1 MTFIF
6 IFLTVCILAVYL
18 LTLRKNKSQME
29 TLLKKMSDFVILYCQ
44 NMGVSVNPLKLQKL
58 LYYIQSWH
66 ITKFEKDILFETM
79 PEAWVNVPVY
89 RPIYDEYK
97 TTFFRNENFP
107 NSLDEDSLSN
117 KLSEKLKSLNLS
129 EDKQNLI
136 FSVLDAYGKLSD
148 ERLVLMTHSEE
159 PWNEARQGLSPIE
172 RSEKKISP
180 DTIFNYYTKRIAERG
195 NA

>member
-1 MTFIF
+1 MEYLI
-6 IFLTVCILAVYL
+6 IAILLIVLFLV
-18 LTLRKNKSQME
+18 TLHKNRTKME
-29 TLLKKMSDFVILYCQ
+29 TLLNKMSDFVILYCQ
-44 NMGVSVNPLKLQKL
+44 NKGVSINPLKLQKL

-79 PEAWVNVPVY
+79 PEAWVNGPVY
-89 RPIYDEYK
+89 RPIYDKYK
-97 TTFFRNENFP
+97 ASFFRNENFP
-107 NSLDEDSLSN
+107 NSLDEEILSQ

-129 EDKQNLI
+129 EDKHKLI
-136 FSVLDAYGKLSD
+136 FAVLDAYGTLSD

-172 RSEKKISP
+172 RSERKISENS
-180 DTIFNYYTKRIAERG
+180 IFEYYNRRIAEKS